1 MNKKP
6 KLKTVQMYH
15 RWNAGKWALLSGT
28 IACPIVPATIVTL
41 INWEEWFDKA
51 SASLPF
57 GFASLIL
64 TVILAIVGVLK
75 SGAIFKKIDVAI
87 FCLAGFFMCIGFT
100 CLFLA
105 SLFTQ
110 MGFMWLYVGA
120 GLLGSGVCVVVER
133 HIVEPNI
140 KLYKGLIEENCLDEK
155 SKRKKKREEQ
165 ARKDAE
171 LDAQRQAVD

>member
-6 KLKTVQMYH
+6 KLKTVQMYQ
-15 RWNAGKWALLSGT
+15 RWRNGKYALLAGAVAS
-28 IACPIVPATIVTL
+28 PLLPATIVTI
-41 INWEEWFDKA
+41 INWEEWFQK
-51 SASLPF
+51 SSISLPF

-64 TVILAIVGVLK
+64 TVIVAILGMLK
-75 SGAIFKKIDVAI
+75 SEVIFKKADIAL
-87 FCLAGFFMCIGFT
+87 FFLAGLFMCVGLT

-110 MGFMWLYVGA
+110 MGWMWMYVGG
-120 GLLGSGVCVVVER
+120 GLLASATEVVVER
-133 HIVEPNI
+133 RVIEPNVQF
-140 KLYKGLIEENCLDEK
+140 YKALIEENCLDEK
-155 SKRKKKREEQ
+155 SKRRKKKEEQ